1 MFVFICLFLVYV
13 QTFGVRKQLARVSC
27 VLPLCGNRTQVISLG
42 GASTFIFWVIL
53 LSLHLIFFKESCIK
67 TGVYWL
73 GQTGWQISSKDAP
86 VSTYWVL
93 ADRCVPRSGFV
104 SEHCTLPQQTLSW
117 QPSPQ
122 RLRLSHDPFSVL
134 ETFTKVPSAL
144 TDLGW
149 CFGNEGRTAQVKTI
163 NHEDGWFN
171 WKVRRSRGDL
181 VFIGLLGGV
190 GHWTLE

>member
-1 MFVFICLFLVYV
+1 MCRLSGSGNNSQESFMFFHCVGTELRLSALVVQAPLSSELSCWTSTLF
-13 QTFGVRKQLARVSC
+13 
-27 VLPLCGNRTQVISLG
+27 
-42 GASTFIFWVIL
+42 
-53 LSLHLIFFKESCIK
+53 FFKESCIK

-122 RLRLSHDPFSVL
+122 PLRLSHDPFSVL

-171 WKVRRSRGDL
+171 WKVRSSRGDF